1 MKKRDKELKKLKHIS
16 LHIEAKKN
24 ETVDSMLRRFKKNVK
39 LSGLMKEIKDAIPVL
54 EKNGASDTELKDMR
68 RFYEIV
74 NQTDPRT
81 CFKSE
86 TRVSHNILDSSN
98 SFSSEKS

>member
-39 LSGLMKEIKDAIPVL
+39 LSGLMKEIKDLSLIH
-54 EKNGASDTELKDMR
+54 
-68 RFYEIV
+68 I
-74 NQTDPRT
+74 
-81 CFKSE
+81 
-86 TRVSHNILDSSN
+86 
-98 SFSSEKS
+98 